1 MRRFY
6 VLTLGLLLGLL
17 VPVVSR
23 AETFPLEDG
32 TSISGEI
39 ILPAT
44 IEGLNLKISA
54 GKYQRVPWTNFTQ
67 TALQELV
74 KNPKLAQFVEPLIEV
89 PDEERIKK
97 TEVVIK
103 PVPRL
108 DRPTKGSLVGALFS
122 SSVGLVCLLLIYAA
136 NIYAGYEIATVR
148 AYPPAMVCGVAALVP
163 VIGPIIF
170 LCLPTRLQAHEE
182 ESAEEPAAA
191 PAPPVEAHHAGG
203 AAAPATGGLSLS
215 HAAPAAAPSAQPE
228 TQIFKRGQFTFNRR
242 FIETKFSGFFGVVR
256 RDADKE
262 MVLVVKSPRG
272 EHIATR
278 ISRITGNE
286 MHIEVRKGAATQ
298 EIQITFA
305 EIQEMQL
312 KHQDA

>member
-1 MRRFY
+1 
-6 VLTLGLLLGLL
+6 LL
-17 VPVVSR
+17 
-23 AETFPLEDG
+23 
-32 TSISGEI
+32 
-39 ILPAT
+39 
-44 IEGLNLKISA
+44 
-54 GKYQRVPWTNFTQ
+54 
-67 TALQELV
+67 
-74 KNPKLAQFVEPLIEV
+74 
-89 PDEERIKK
+89 
-97 TEVVIK
+97 
-103 PVPRL
+103 
-108 DRPTKGSLVGALFS
+108 GALFS

-148 AYPPAMVCGVAALVP
+148 AYPPALVCGVAALVP

-170 LCLPTRLQAHEE
+170 LCLPTRLQSHQEE
-182 ESAEEPAAA
+182 ESVEDSATAPAA
-191 PAPPVEAHHAGG
+191 PAETHHAEG
-203 AAAPATGGLSLS
+203 AEAPATGGLSIS
-215 HAAPAAAPSAQPE
+215 HAAPAAAQSAVPE

-242 FIETKFSGFFGVVR
+242 FIETKFAGFFGVVR

-272 EHIATR
+272 EHVATR

-286 MHIEVRKGAATQ
+286 MHVEVRKGAGTQ